1 MIEKIKKIELRIF
14 DVRVRLKEG
23 DFIAI
28 HGDANTGK
36 SPILRDFSRE
46 YPEETCFIIRDDVPH
61 IQHRVNVLK
70 AIVKP
75 SEIYLLDEP
84 TGHSLDRE
92 DRMKILALIK
102 ELHDQGKTI
111 IMATHDQAAI
121 ELATRII
128 EIMEDKTFIDHGP
141 GLHHML

>member
-14 DVRVRLKEG
+14 DVRIRFKKG

-84 TGHSLDRE
+84 PFCAAF
-92 DRMKILALIK
+92 ILKDI
-102 ELHDQGKTI
+102 
-111 IMATHDQAAI
+111 
-121 ELATRII
+121 
-128 EIMEDKTFIDHGP
+128 P
-141 GLHHML
+141 